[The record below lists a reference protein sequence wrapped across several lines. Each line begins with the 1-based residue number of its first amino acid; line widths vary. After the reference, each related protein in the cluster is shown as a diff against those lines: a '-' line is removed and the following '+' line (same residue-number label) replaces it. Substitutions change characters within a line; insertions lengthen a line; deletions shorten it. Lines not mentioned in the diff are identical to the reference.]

1 VAIRLDHHL
10 EWAGINFLRRIG
22 RMNSGLARIQREN
35 SCHSVVTLIR
45 AYPFLISEIRGK
57 KLLILGAG

>member
-1 VAIRLDHHL
+1 LS
-10 EWAGINFLRRIG
+10 GINFLPRIG
-22 RMNSGLARIQREN
+22 RMNGGFARIQREN

-57 KLLILGAG
+57 KSLILGAG

>member
-1 VAIRLDHHL
+1 MGRHQLLAAD
-10 EWAGINFLRRIG
+10 WADERRIC
-22 RMNSGLARIQREN
+22 ADTTEN
-35 SCHSVVTLIR
+35 SCHSVVTLIH